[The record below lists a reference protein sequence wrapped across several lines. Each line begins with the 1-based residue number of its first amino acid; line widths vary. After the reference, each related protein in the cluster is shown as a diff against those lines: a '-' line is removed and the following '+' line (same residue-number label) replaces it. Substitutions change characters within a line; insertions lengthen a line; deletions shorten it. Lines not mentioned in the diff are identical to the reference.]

1 MAKLGRASSHV
12 RIQTAASKHFMQGGW
27 VTKLFTLAGCSC
39 PMCSKHFY
47 VGRKIDG
54 HSIDLLDSP
63 GVGDQD
69 VTPMAVL
76 TLIERV
82 NFGRRDFGR
91 STSEKHRARPEA
103 AMRAEIL
110 LRY

>member
-12 RIQTAASKHFMQGGW
+12 RIQT
-27 VTKLFTLAGCSC
+27 TT
-39 PMCSKHFY
+39 SKHFY

-91 STSEKHRARPEA
+91 STSEKHRARPKA

>member
-1 MAKLGRASSHV
+1 
-12 RIQTAASKHFMQGGW
+12 
-27 VTKLFTLAGCSC
+27 
-39 PMCSKHFY
+39 MCSKHFY

-82 NFGRRDFGR
+82 IGKNNHGR
-91 STSEKHRARPEA
+91 SGVFSGKAS
-103 AMRAEIL
+103 IL
-110 LRY
+110 LCGLE

>member
-12 RIQTAASKHFMQGGW
+12 RIQTA
-27 VTKLFTLAGCSC
+27 T
-39 PMCSKHFY
+39 SKHFY

-69 VTPMAVL
+69 VTLEEAQ
-76 TLIERV
+76 IIRV
-82 NFGRRDFGR
+82 
-91 STSEKHRARPEA
+91 HCC
-103 AMRAEIL
+103 
-110 LRY
+110 

>member
-12 RIQTAASKHFMQGGW
+12 RIQTAA
-27 VTKLFTLAGCSC
+27 
-39 PMCSKHFY
+39 SKHFY

-82 NFGRRDFGR
+82 IGKNNHGLNIVYLMMAPRLKIHQG
-91 STSEKHRARPEA
+91 SATA
-103 AMRAEIL
+103 
-110 LRY
+110 Y